1 MTDKQ
6 IPDAYLGNPNLKP
19 ANVPVHFTPEQV
31 EEYLKC
37 QKDPIYFIENYVKI
51 ITLDKGVQPFKPWD
65 FQKELLSAV
74 HQNRFVITKYPRQSG
89 KSTSVIAYILH
100 YILFNQQVTVGM
112 LANKLATA
120 RELLSR
126 LKLAYE
132 NLPKWM
138 QQGVEEWNKSSIDL
152 ENGSRVLASST
163 SSTAVRGGSFNMIF
177 LDEFAYVPQEVAE
190 EFFSSV
196 YPTISSGKSSKVL
209 IVSTPKGLNLFYKL
223 WTGATEGTND
233 YVPVE
238 VHWSQ
243 VPGRDAE
250 WKKQTIANTSEQQFR
265 VEFECDFIG
274 SMNTLIAPSKLKT
287 MAWRKPA
294 IKNADG
300 LDIYE
305 KPKKDHVYAMT
316 VDTSRGVGIDHH
328 AFTIIDVTQQPY
340 KLVAKYRNNILSPLL
355 YPNIIYRLATEYNDA
370 HVLIEL
376 NDIGESVANTVYEE
390 LEYDNVIMTTMKGRG
405 GQVAGGGFGPGRQQ
419 RGVKTTN
426 PVKKVG
432 CSILKS
438 LIEED
443 KLVLEDYD
451 ILHELT
457 TFVENKGSYA
467 ADQGHHDDLVM
478 CLVLFGWLTKQTYF
492 KDQTD
497 LDIRKMLYEK
507 QMKEIEEDMT
517 PFGFLNDGQVDVQ
530 NEDLPPGWSVVE

>member
-19 ANVPVHFTPEQV
+19 ANVPVHFTPKQV
-31 EEYLKC
+31 EEYMKC

-65 FQKELLSAV
+65 FQKELLEKV
-74 HQNRFVITKYPRQSG
+74 HNNRFVITKYPRQSG

-100 YILFNQQVTVGM
+100 YILFNQQVTVGI

-120 RELLSR
+120 RELLGR

-138 QQGVEEWNKSSIDL
+138 QQGVEEWNKGSIDL

-163 SSTAVRGGSFNMIF
+163 SSSAVRGGSFNMIF

-274 SMNTLIAPSKLKT
+274 SMNTLIAASKLKT
-287 MAWRKPA
+287 MAWRKPV
-294 IKNADG
+294 IRNDDG

-305 KPKKDHVYAMT
+305 RPKKDHVYAMT
-316 VDTSRGVGIDHH
+316 IDTSRGVGIDYH
-328 AFTIIDVTQQPY
+328 AFVIVDVTAHPY
-340 KLVAKYRNNILSPLL
+340 KLVAKFRNNILSPLL
-355 YPNIIYRLATEYNDA
+355 YPNVIYRLATEYNDA

-443 KLVLEDYD
+443 KIILEDYD

-457 TFVENKGSYA
+457 TFVERKGSYE

-517 PFGFLNDGQVDVQ
+517 PFGFLNDGQLNND
-530 NEDLPPGWSVVE
+530 EDLPPGWSIVD

>member
-19 ANVPVHFTPEQV
+19 ANVPVHFTPKQV
-31 EEYLKC
+31 EEYMKC

-65 FQKELLSAV
+65 FQKELLEKV
-74 HQNRFVITKYPRQSG
+74 HNNRFVITKYPRQSG

-100 YILFNQQVTVGM
+100 YILFNQQVTVGI

-120 RELLSR
+120 RELLGR

-138 QQGVEEWNKSSIDL
+138 QQGVEEWNKGSIDL

-163 SSTAVRGGSFNMIF
+163 SSSAVRGGSFNMIF

-274 SMNTLIAPSKLKT
+274 SMNTLIAASKLKT

-294 IKNADG
+294 IKNDDG

-305 KPKKDHVYAMT
+305 IPKKDHVYAMT

-328 AFTIIDVTQQPY
+328 AFTVIDVTQQPY

-355 YPNIIYRLATEYNDA
+355 YPNVIYRLATEYNDA

-443 KLVLEDYD
+443 KIILEDYD

-457 TFVENKGSYA
+457 TFVESKGSYA

>member
-37 QKDPIYFIENYVKI
+37 QENPIYFIENYVKI
-51 ITLDKGVQPFKPWD
+51 ITLDKGVQPFLPWG
-65 FQKELLSAV
+65 FQKELLNTI
-74 HQNRFVITKYPRQSG
+74 HNNRFVITKYPRQSG

-100 YILFNQQVTVGM
+100 YILFNQQVTVGI
-112 LANKLATA
+112 LANKLQTA
-120 RELLSR
+120 RELLGR

-152 ENGSRVLASST
+152 ENGSRVMASST
-163 SSTAVRGGSFNMIF
+163 SSSAVRGGSYNMIF

-190 EFFSSV
+190 DFFSSV
-196 YPTISSGKSSKVL
+196 YPTIASGKESKVL

-223 WTGATEGTND
+223 WVGAEEGTND

-243 VPGRDAE
+243 VPGRDAA

-274 SMNTLIAPSKLKT
+274 SMNTLVSASKLKT
-287 MAWRKPA
+287 MAWRKPL
-294 IKNADG
+294 IKNDEG
-300 LDIYE
+300 LDIIE
-305 KPKKDHVYAMT
+305 KPIKDHVYAMT
-316 VDTSRGVGIDHH
+316 VDTSRGVGIDYH
-328 AFTIIDVTQQPY
+328 AFTIIDVTQHPY
-340 KLVAKYRNNILSPLL
+340 KLVAKFKNNTMSPLL
-355 YPNIIYRLATEYNDA
+355 YPNVIYRLGQEYNEA

-376 NDIGESVANTVYEE
+376 NDIGEAVANTVYEE

-426 PVKKVG
+426 PVKRVG

-443 KLVLEDYD
+443 KLILEDYD

-457 TFVENKGSYA
+457 TFVEKKGSYE
-467 ADQGHHDDLVM
+467 ADTGHHDDLVM
-478 CLVLFGWLTKQTYF
+478 CLVLFSWLTKQTYF

-507 QMKEIEEDMT
+507 QIKDIEQDMT
-517 PFGFLNDGQVDVQ
+517 PFGFLNDGLVGSD
-530 NEDLPPGWSVVE
+530 EDLPPGWSVAE

>member
-1 MTDKQ
+1 MTDKL
-6 IPDAYLGNPNLKP
+6 IPDSYLGNPNLKP
-19 ANVPVHFTPEQV
+19 ANVPVHFTPKQV
-31 EEYLKC
+31 EEYVKC
-37 QKDPIYFIENYVKI
+37 HKDPIYFIENYVKI
-51 ITLDKGVQPFKPWD
+51 VTLDEGIQPFIPWE
-65 FQKELLSAV
+65 FQRELLDKI
-74 HQNRFVITKYPRQSG
+74 HNNRFVITKYPRQSG

-100 YILFNQQVTVGM
+100 YVLFNPQVTVGI
-112 LANKLATA
+112 LANKLQTA

-126 LKLAYE
+126 LKMAYE

-152 ENGSRVLASST
+152 ENGSRILASST
-163 SSTAVRGGSFNMIF
+163 SSSAVRGGSFNMIF

-196 YPTISSGKSSKVL
+196 YPTIASGKSSKVL

-223 WTGATEGTND
+223 WVGAEEGTND

-243 VPGRDAE
+243 VPGRDAA

-274 SMNTLIAPSKLKT
+274 SMNTLISAPKLKI
-287 MAWRKPA
+287 MAWRKPLLR
-294 IKNADG
+294 NDEG
-300 LDIYE
+300 LDIIE

-316 VDTSRGVGIDHH
+316 VDVSRGVGIDYH
-328 AFTIIDVTQQPY
+328 AFVIVDVTQHPY
-340 KLVAKYRNNILSPLL
+340 KLVAKFKNNQLSPLL
-355 YPNIIYRLATEYNDA
+355 FPNVIFRVATEYNDA
-370 HVLIEL
+370 HVLVEL
-376 NDIGESVANTVYEE
+376 NDIGEQVANVLYEE
-390 LEYDNVIMTTMKGRG
+390 MEYDNMIMTTMKGRG

-426 PVKKVG
+426 PVKRVG

-443 KLVLEDYD
+443 KLILEDYD

-457 TFVENKGSYA
+457 TFVEKKGSYE
-467 ADQGHHDDLVM
+467 ADTGHHDDLVM
-478 CLVLFGWLTKQTYF
+478 CLVLFAWLTKQTYF

-517 PFGFLNDGQVDVQ
+517 PFGFLNDGQTNHND
-530 NEDLPPGWSVVE
+530 DLPPGWEIV

>member
-100 YILFNQQVTVGM
+100 YILFNQQVTVGI

>member
-1 MTDKQ
+1 MADKQ

>member
-287 MAWRKPA
+287 MAWKNQQ
-294 IKNADG
+294 KNADG

>member
-1 MTDKQ
+1 MTDKL
-6 IPDAYLGNPNLKP
+6 IPDSYLGNPNLKP
-19 ANVPVHFTPEQV
+19 ANVPVHFSPEQV
-31 EEYLKC
+31 EEYIKC
-37 QKDPIYFIENYVKI
+37 QGNPIYFIENYVKI
-51 ITLDKGVQPFKPWD
+51 VTLDEGIQPFIPWD
-65 FQKELLSAV
+65 FQRELLDKI
-74 HQNRFVITKYPRQSG
+74 HNNRFVITKYPRQSG

-100 YILFNQQVTVGM
+100 YVLFNPQVTVGI
-112 LANKLATA
+112 LANKLQTA

-126 LKLAYE
+126 LKMAYE

-152 ENGSRVLASST
+152 ENGSRILASST
-163 SSTAVRGGSFNMIF
+163 SSSAVRGGSFNMIF

-196 YPTISSGKSSKVL
+196 YPTIASGKESKVL

-223 WTGATEGTND
+223 WVGAEEGHND

-243 VPGRDAE
+243 VPGRDAA

-274 SMNTLIAPSKLKT
+274 SMNTLISAPKLKT
-287 MAWRKPA
+287 MAW
-294 IKNADG
+294 KNPIIRNDDG
-300 LDIYE
+300 LDIIE
-305 KPKKDHVYAMT
+305 KPQKDHVYAMT
-316 VDTSRGVGIDHH
+316 VDTSRGVGIDYH
-328 AFTIIDVTQQPY
+328 AFTIIDVTQHPY
-340 KLVAKYRNNILSPLL
+340 KLVAKFKNNKLSPLL
-355 YPNIIYRLATEYNDA
+355 YPDIIYRVATEYNEA

-390 LEYDNVIMTTMKGRG
+390 LEYDNVVMTTMKGRG

-426 PVKKVG
+426 PVKRVG

-443 KLVLEDYD
+443 KLILEDYD

-457 TFVENKGSYA
+457 TFVEKKGSYE
-467 ADQGHHDDLVM
+467 ADTGHHDDLVM
-478 CLVLFGWLTKQTYF
+478 CLVLFSWLTKQTYF

-507 QMKEIEEDMT
+507 QIKEIEEDMT
-517 PFGFLNDGQVDVQ
+517 PFGFLNDGMSDSG
-530 NEDLPPGWSVVE
+530 NEDLPPGWFEVK